1 MAFCKFSTEYISK
14 SYTLIDNV
22 FFTRYLPNTPPKLAT
37 IYLYGLYLC
46 SLQSDASDNTSI
58 QAFAE
63 SLGYSADE
71 ILDAFYYWEEQ
82 GLVRIVSKEPAQVQY
97 LPMRNVSSANKKYDK
112 DKYSNFNVEIQ
123 KIITDRMIT
132 PNEFQEYYSL
142 MEGFSLPDGRKLSPE
157 ALIMVVRYCVKN
169 KGANVGYRY
178 ILTVAQ
184 NWAREGFIT
193 PEQIEQRLDDY
204 TTASNTVNKIMKA
217 LGSSKKTSI
226 DEHELYIKWSQNWNF
241 TDDVIC
247 AVAKSIKKSS
257 GTSSF
262 EKLDRKLQKYHELN
276 LLSEQEINDYEKNKD
291 KIYSLARDIN
301 KTLGL
306 YYDDV
311 TNQVETYI
319 NPWLAMGFEPKTLL
333 EIAQNCYL
341 KAKRTLSA
349 LNETILDLYNKGIVT
364 ENSYQSFQE
373 HQIKTKDK
381 IAKILQILG
390 IQRNVTSLDEE
401 FWQRWTVVWGFD
413 DELINFAVSV
423 AQKRGS
429 NLSYVNSILADWH
442 TQNIFTLQ
450 QAEQTVAKYYLT
462 QPKQDDTKIIK
473 RKYTKEEQESIFDNF
488 KEIDL

>member
-97 LPMRNVSSANKKYDK
+97 LPIRNVSSANKKYDK

-276 LLSEQEINDYEKNKD
+276 LLSEQEISDYEKNKD

-319 NPWLAMGFEPKTLL
+319 NPWLALGFEPKTLL

-349 LNETILDLYNKGIVT
+349 LNETILDLYNKGVVT

-373 HQIKTKDK
+373 HQTKTKDK

-442 TQNIFTLQ
+442 TQNIFTLH
-450 QAEQTVAKYYLT
+450 QAEQAVAKYNLT